1 MMAAKKLTLQ
11 HTTKRGNLMKKLI
24 AISLLLTLVLSLA
37 GCAGGVDMEQ
47 ADTDMDAF
55 FQAVAAGDFT
65 AAQSLIHPSVTEDM
79 QTFFDDLEKQNA
91 ALDFQNGLTWEREM
105 NIHYSWYHSDVGG
118 SQYMR
123 SFRLKAGDVTLR
135 AEITIVSNNA
145 GYGIYSLYIQPT
157 A

>member
-1 MMAAKKLTLQ
+1 MMAAKKLMLQ

-65 AAQSLIHPSVTEDM
+65 TAQSMMHPSIT
-79 QTFFDDLEKQNA
+79 DDLQAFFNGLEDQNS
-91 ALDFQNGLTWEREM
+91 ALDFQNGMTWEREM

-135 AEITIVSNNA
+135 AEITIVSNKA